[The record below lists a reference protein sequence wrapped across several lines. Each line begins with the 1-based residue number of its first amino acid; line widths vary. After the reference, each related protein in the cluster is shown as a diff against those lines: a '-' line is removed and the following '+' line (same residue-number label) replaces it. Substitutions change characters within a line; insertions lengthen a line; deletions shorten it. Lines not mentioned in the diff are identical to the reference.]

1 MATVI
6 GEITGDVIVRK
17 THREDG
23 MEVANADISIFQTNP
38 DGSIEVGIRRGVF
51 FGNLASH
58 AKALLKPGVKVE
70 VQGRESERDFET
82 ASGQLGL
89 SYEIIANGFK
99 VLPGTYDLTAQS
111 AAQPVGGV
119 DDDIPF

>member
-6 GEITGDVIVRK
+6 GEITSDIIVRK
-17 THREDG
+17 TNREDG
-23 MEVANADISIFQTNP
+23 MEVANADISIFRANP
-38 DGSIEVGIRRGVF
+38 DGSIEVGTRRGVF

-70 VQGRESERDFET
+70 VQGREAERDFET
-82 ASGQLGL
+82 ASGQIGL

-99 VLPGTYDLTAQS
+99 VLPGNYDLTAQS
-111 AAQPVGGV
+111 AAQPIDEG
-119 DDDIPF
+119 DEDIPF